1 MEGGEFFERLS
12 DGSSIVVNKKS
23 TSAFKR
29 ALLAQ
34 AGQNYPGKLS
44 TLSAIN
50 QYGGGVPLMATGGI
64 VTPMAGGGAQSTAQ
78 MELLGLALDKLSN
91 RVPVLTLQSFDTVN
105 SRATQVKTL
114 QGL

>member
-1 MEGGEFFERLS
+1 
-12 DGSSIVVNKKS
+12 
-23 TSAFKR
+23 
-29 ALLAQ
+29 
-34 AGQNYPGKLS
+34 
-44 TLSAIN
+44 
-50 QYGGGVPLMATGGI
+50 
-64 VTPMAGGGAQSTAQ
+64 MAGGGAQSTAQ